1 MRLILKA
8 FALLLVFFL
17 SSLVKLSHTEDC
29 STPSSVLNLP
39 RKFAAGICSCYLPEE
54 FATGI
59 CRGYLQREFAAGV
72 CRGNLPREFAVPILP
87 WVLCIYKRI
96 LFCIYEQILFIWR
109 QTFFI
114 CVQNF
119 LICEIFFINSVSSCY
134 CHGSYGLPYLLVQ
147 LTSTLTSKVIE
158 GSHKGKNLFFNFW
171 ALLLKMYSFDTVTFF
186 SCLVFIQST

>member
-17 SSLVKLSHTEDC
+17 SSLVKLSHTEDAPHHLLYWIC
-29 STPSSVLNLP
+29 WGNLP
-39 RKFAAGICSCYLPEE
+39 QEFAVAICSENLPW
-54 FATGI
+54 
-59 CRGYLQREFAAGV
+59 EFAAGV
-72 CRGNLPREFAVPILP
+72 CRGYLPREFAVPILP

-119 LICEIFFINSVSSCY
+119 LICDIFFINSVSSCY
-134 CHGSYGLPYLLVQ
+134 YHGSYV
-147 LTSTLTSKVIE
+147 
-158 GSHKGKNLFFNFW
+158 
-171 ALLLKMYSFDTVTFF
+171 
-186 SCLVFIQST
+186 CFI

>member
-39 RKFAAGICSCYLPEE
+39 RKFA
-54 FATGI
+54 TGI

-72 CRGNLPREFAVPILP
+72 CRGYLPREFAVPILP

-96 LFCIYEQILFIWR
+96 LFCIYEQILFMWR

-114 CVQNF
+114 CVQTF

-158 GSHKGKNLFFNFW
+158 GSHKGKNLFFNF
-171 ALLLKMYSFDTVTFF
+171 
-186 SCLVFIQST
+186 

>member
-39 RKFAAGICSCYLPEE
+39 RKL
-54 FATGI
+54 ATGI

-72 CRGNLPREFAVPILP
+72 CRGYLPREFAVPILA

-114 CVQNF
+114 CVQTF

-147 LTSTLTSKVIE
+147 LTSSLTSKVIE
-158 GSHKGKNLFFNFW
+158 GSHKGKNLFFNF
-171 ALLLKMYSFDTVTFF
+171 
-186 SCLVFIQST
+186 

>member
-29 STPSSVLNLP
+29 STPSSVLNLL
-39 RKFAAGICSCYLPEE
+39 RK
-54 FATGI
+54 
-59 CRGYLQREFAAGV
+59 FAAGV
-72 CRGNLPREFAVPILP
+72 CRGYLPREFAVPILP

-114 CVQNF
+114 CVQTF

-171 ALLLKMYSFDTVTFF
+171 ALLLKMYSFDIVTFF
-186 SCLVFIQST
+186 SCLVLIQST